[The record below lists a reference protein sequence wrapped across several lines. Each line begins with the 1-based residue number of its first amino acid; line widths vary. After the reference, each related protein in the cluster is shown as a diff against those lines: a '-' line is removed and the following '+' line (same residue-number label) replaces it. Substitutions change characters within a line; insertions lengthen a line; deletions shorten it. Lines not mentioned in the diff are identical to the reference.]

1 MVRPE
6 PKIDMLKLVEALQH
20 QSARNQK
27 SHRDR
32 NLRDDENIKP
42 SAAGRTGADSL
53 IALLKTRHHF
63 AFAGPFQRRNQSED
77 DAGRERYEEGKT
89 QYASVN
95 SEIVKEAGE
104 RNTPDRIH
112 RGEHRHDPMRQ

>member
-6 PKIDMLKLVEALQH
+6 PKIDMLKPVEALQH

-32 NLRDDENIKP
+32 NFRDDENIKP
-42 SAAGRTGADSL
+42 SAAGRASPDSL

-63 AFAGPFQRRNQSED
+63 AFAGAFQRRNQSED
-77 DAGRERYEEGKT
+77 HAGRERYEEGKT
-89 QYASVN
+89 QYAAVN
-95 SEIVKEAGE
+95 SAILKERGKGK
-104 RNTPDRIH
+104 NTR
-112 RGEHRHDPMRQ
+112 RT